1 MNVPSYSNYAI
12 LLKKNL
18 YTLLRNQVFE
28 KDIQQ
33 PQSSWKLEMTSKD
46 DIYFGLPQGS
56 ILGPVLFKLYVADLE
71 ILSSTS
77 VQYADYTMIYDSC
90 KNS

>member
-1 MNVPSYSNYAI
+1 MNVSSYSNYAI

-18 YTLLRNQVFE
+18 YTPLRNQVFE

-46 DIYFGLPQGS
+46 DMYFGVPQGS
-56 ILGPVLFKLYVADLE
+56 ILGPVADLE

>member
-46 DIYFGLPQGS
+46 DMYFGVPQGS
-56 ILGPVLFKLYVADLE
+56 ILGPVADLE

-77 VQYADYTMIYDSC
+77 VQYPDYTMIYDSC

>member
-18 YTLLRNQVFE
+18 YTPLRNEVFE

-33 PQSSWKLEMTSKD
+33 PQSSWKLDMTSNAQWIKA
-46 DIYFGLPQGS
+46 
-56 ILGPVLFKLYVADLE
+56 K
-71 ILSSTS
+71 
-77 VQYADYTMIYDSC
+77 
-90 KNS
+90 

>member
-46 DIYFGLPQGS
+46 DMYFGVPQGS
-56 ILGPVLFKLYVADLE
+56 ILGPVADLE